1 MAERL
6 AVLNKLAGSMLG
18 RLSTQQKVAIA
29 AAVFLLILFLAAKV
43 AFWALL
49 FILVASIAEVYN
61 NQFRTPIHFDLV
73 KLGTILASSAYG
85 AGLGIF
91 VGLASSFFSKLF
103 SGRLNATFAI
113 SAVGI
118 IIIAFLAAAFSE
130 ANITT
135 LGISLVAV
143 YYLITTPLNLMMG
156 EEIAYAAAYVAS
168 SLLVNAF
175 LFIVVAPRLAGLL

>member
-103 SGRLNATFAI
+103 SADF
-113 SAVGI
+113 SAFQYHVQLRSI
-118 IIIAFLAAAFSE
+118 LQ
-130 ANITT
+130 
-135 LGISLVAV
+135 
-143 YYLITTPLNLMMG
+143 
-156 EEIAYAAAYVAS
+156 
-168 SLLVNAF
+168 
-175 LFIVVAPRLAGLL
+175 

>member
-6 AVLNKLAGSMLG
+6 DFLNKLAGSLLSRLG
-18 RLSTQQKVAIA
+18 TKQKVVVA
-29 AAVFLLILFLAAKV
+29 AAMFMIILFLAAKV

-49 FILVASIAEVYN
+49 FILAASIAEIYN
-61 NQFRTPIHFDLV
+61 KEFRTPIHFDLV

-85 AGLGIF
+85 AGVGIF
-91 VGLASSFFSKLF
+91 VGIASSFFSKLF
-103 SGRLNATFAI
+103 SGRLNATFVI
-113 SAVGI
+113 SALGI
-118 IIIAFLAAAFSE
+118 IIISLLAAAFSN

-143 YYLITTPLNLMMG
+143 YYLITTPINLMMG
-156 EEIAYAAAYVAS
+156 EDLAYAAAYVAS

-175 LFIVVAPRLAGLL
+175 LFIVVAPKLAGLL

>member
-29 AAVFLLILFLAAKV
+29 AVVFLLI
-43 AFWALL
+43 